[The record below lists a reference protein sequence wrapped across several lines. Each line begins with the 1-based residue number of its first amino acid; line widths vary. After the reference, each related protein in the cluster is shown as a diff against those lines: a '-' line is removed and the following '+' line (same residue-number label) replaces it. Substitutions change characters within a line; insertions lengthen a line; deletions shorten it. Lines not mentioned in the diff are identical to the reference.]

1 MLPVLS
7 VLPFTQSVFL
17 SSFLNR
23 SRWKLLVYFYK
34 FSHICHYKPEIWY
47 KKDYKHIVCWRIQDT
62 NGLRTV
68 SKSAILTHS
77 VLHICKANTSCI
89 ISYLP
94 VLQTS
99 SLLLPLFVYKHREPG
114 CNSLTLGVSFSKLAT
129 TLWLRYSATGSEVL
143 CSSPY
148 HFKTNGT
155 KPKQNA
161 LSGVLSS
168 GNMAWNF

>member
-7 VLPFTQSVFL
+7 ILPFIQSVFL

-34 FSHICHYKPEIWY
+34 FFHICHCKTEICC
-47 KKDYKHIVCWRIQDT
+47 KKDYKHIACWRIQDT

-68 SKSAILTHS
+68 TTSVILTYS
-77 VLHICKANTSCI
+77 VLHICMANTSWV
-89 ISYLP
+89 ISCLP

-99 SLLLPLFVYKHREPG
+99 SFLSPLFVYKHREPG
-114 CNSLTLGVSFSKLAT
+114 CNSLRVSFSELT
-129 TLWLRYSATGSEVL
+129 TTSWLRYSTTGSEVL

-148 HFKTNGT
+148 SFKTNGT
-155 KPKQNA
+155 KPKQNT